1 MATITVDTSNATLT
15 LNGRTI
21 EDSPEGD
28 VFTVAYQNDITAQTQ
43 GTNGGLVVRERAD
56 KNAALLTVRVLRYSA
71 DDAFMTN
78 AINQQELAVFNGS
91 LKVNFTRDDVDGVE
105 THLLSNGTLQNRG
118 DNTVNNTDGE
128 DIQEYNILFGSVI
141 RSL

>member
-1 MATITVDTSNATLT
+1 MGVIAVDTVNATLT

-21 EDSPEGD
+21 EDTPEGD
-28 VFTVAYQNDITAQTQ
+28 VFTIAYQNDISTQTQ
-43 GTNGGLVVRERAD
+43 GTNGGLVAKERTD
-56 KNAALLTVRVLRYSA
+56 KDMALVTIRLLRYSA

-78 AINQQELAVFNGS
+78 QINQSAISVFNGS
-91 LKVNFTRDDVDGVE
+91 LKVNFVRDGVDGVE
-105 THLLSNGTLQNRG
+105 THTLSNGTLQSRG

-128 DIQEYNILFGSVI
+128 DIQEYVIQFGQAV